1 METPWRT
8 VKPVSKTPCK
18 EPVMR
23 KGNELKENYGMQTV
37 YDIDDFPVYLRLK
50 NLHRIPGQATT
61 LHWHEDVEYILA
73 IKGTVKC
80 HVDGQAIFIKAGE
93 GLFINARQPHVFCA
107 GDEKENLIQLVQIL
121 PSYMEALP
129 AVKEKY
135 IDKITENAA
144 MPWLHLKPETL
155 WQKEILLVLKTLP
168 DWYASPAAP
177 LRIAS
182 AFSEIWALLYENTG
196 NYAWKAEEDQER
208 VIMQNMIG
216 LIQHSY
222 KTKLTL
228 QDIADAGGVSISK
241 CCSLFSSS
249 YQTTPINYLLEY
261 RLSESAFLLRNTTDT
276 VTDIALSCGF
286 SDSNYFTRRFRQWSG
301 RTPTRYRKEET
312 EQLPLNG

>member
-1 METPWRT
+1 
-8 VKPVSKTPCK
+8 
-18 EPVMR
+18 MR
-23 KGNELKENYGMQTV
+23 KGNELKENYGTQTV

-144 MPWLHLKPETL
+144 MPWLK
-155 WQKEILLVLKTLP
+155 
-168 DWYASPAAP
+168 
-177 LRIAS
+177 
-182 AFSEIWALLYENTG
+182 TG
-196 NYAWKAEEDQER
+196 NPVAEGDPACSEDPAGLVCFPGCSASDRIR
-208 VIMQNMIG
+208 VFRNMG
-216 LIQHSY
+216 
-222 KTKLTL
+222 
-228 QDIADAGGVSISK
+228 A
-241 CCSLFSSS
+241 SL
-249 YQTTPINYLLEY
+249 
-261 RLSESAFLLRNTTDT
+261 
-276 VTDIALSCGF
+276 
-286 SDSNYFTRRFRQWSG
+286 
-301 RTPTRYRKEET
+301 
-312 EQLPLNG
+312 

>member
-1 METPWRT
+1 
-8 VKPVSKTPCK
+8 
-18 EPVMR
+18 MR
-23 KGNELKENYGMQTV
+23 KGNELKENYGTQTV

-196 NYAWKAEEDQER
+196 NYAWKAEEDQR
-208 VIMQNMIG
+208 FHQQM
-216 LIQHSY
+216 LLSFFF
-222 KTKLTL
+222 L
-228 QDIADAGGVSISK
+228 VSDH
-241 CCSLFSSS
+241 
-249 YQTTPINYLLEY
+249 P
-261 RLSESAFLLRNTTDT
+261 D
-276 VTDIALSCGF
+276 
-286 SDSNYFTRRFRQWSG
+286 
-301 RTPTRYRKEET
+301 
-312 EQLPLNG
+312 QLPARIQIVRECLPTAQYNGHRNGHSFILRFF

>member
-1 METPWRT
+1 METPLRT

-23 KGNELKENYGMQTV
+23 KGNELKENYGTQTV

-121 PSYMEALP
+121 PSYMKALP

-135 IDKITENAA
+135 IDKI
-144 MPWLHLKPETL
+144 H
-155 WQKEILLVLKTLP
+155 I
-168 DWYASPAAP
+168 
-177 LRIAS
+177 
-182 AFSEIWALLYENTG
+182 
-196 NYAWKAEEDQER
+196 
-208 VIMQNMIG
+208 
-216 LIQHSY
+216 
-222 KTKLTL
+222 
-228 QDIADAGGVSISK
+228 
-241 CCSLFSSS
+241 
-249 YQTTPINYLLEY
+249 
-261 RLSESAFLLRNTTDT
+261 
-276 VTDIALSCGF
+276 
-286 SDSNYFTRRFRQWSG
+286 
-301 RTPTRYRKEET
+301 
-312 EQLPLNG
+312 